1 MNAIL
6 MKNESVFDITIDP
19 YSDDDIKLYDNETF
33 SFSPGVDILVGCNG
47 SGKTT
52 LLSRVEYKINHNNTD
67 SMIAKVFKCCDTLG
81 VVECVF
87 TFGRGPDDVGFG
99 ATILS
104 SSEGER
110 MALALRQAFDW
121 MWAQCKKDSIKSVFL
136 LLDSLD
142 SGIDIPTLR
151 MIRRVLN
158 EVVTVAKQD
167 FNTDLYILVS
177 ANDYALVEG
186 CCCLDVRTGKYIQF
200 ESWDDYADF
209 CVRSDKHKQ
218 QAYSK

>member
-1 MNAIL
+1 MNMMF
-6 MKNESVFDITIDP
+6 MKNESVFNITIDP
-19 YSDDDIKLYDNETF
+19 YSDDDIKLYYNETF
-33 SFSPGVDILVGCNG
+33 GFSPGVDILVGCNG

-52 LLSRVEYKINHNNTD
+52 LLNRVEQKINYNSDD
-67 SMIAKVFKCCDTLG
+67 SMIAKVFKCCDTIG
-81 VVECVF
+81 VVECMF
-87 TFGRGPDDVGFG
+87 TWGGSDNVGFG

-158 EVVTVAKQD
+158 EVVTVVKQD
-167 FNTDLYILVS
+167 FNTDLYVLVS

-186 CCCLDVRTGKYIQF
+186 YRCLDVRTGEYIQF

-209 CVRSDKHKQ
+209 CVKSDKHKQ